1 VNKKLIDKVVVSAR
15 ISGEFDLLLQAYA
28 DMFGVDKSELLVE
41 AINSRIMELKG
52 RYGVPDSYYTHRK
65 EKPVGKKVV

>member
-1 VNKKLIDKVVVSAR
+1 VNKKLIGKVIVSAR

-28 DMFGVDKSELLVE
+28 DMFGIDKSELLVE

-52 RYGVPDSYYTHRK
+52 QYGVPDSYYVSKK